1 MTLYLVKT
9 RSKPYRNEGQVNEPI
24 RIAQRVGCKIYIFA
38 AMPKFTDSNY
48 LQNDQYR
55 SADNLNARIALHERF
70 SVNPQGWFAWL
81 WDVLAELPAQA
92 KVLELGSG
100 PGALWKACPQ
110 RIPAGWSITLSD
122 FSAGM
127 VDAAWRNLVTLGRG
141 FKFEQIDAQSIPYP
155 DETFDIVIANF
166 MLYHIPDRPKALGEI
181 RRVLRSPDVVSGKPG
196 GHLVAATAGANHLK
210 EMNEWFARL
219 DPTGEMAAFRNPFTL
234 ENGLEQL
241 QPFFSPIEIRRY
253 PDSLRITELPPLMD
267 YLRSTSS
274 YGSAAEVL
282 FTQLEQEL
290 TAELQAKG
298 EIHITKDSGLFLARK
313 PD

>member
-1 MTLYLVKT
+1 
-9 RSKPYRNEGQVNEPI
+9 
-24 RIAQRVGCKIYIFA
+24 
-38 AMPKFTDSNY
+38 MPKFTDSNY

-70 SVNPQGWFAWL
+70 SVNPQGWFPWL
-81 WDVLAELPAQA
+81 WNTLAELPAQA

-100 PGALWKACPQ
+100 SGALWKACPQ
-110 RIPAGWSITLSD
+110 RIPAEWSITISD

-141 FKFEQIDAQSIPYP
+141 FRFEQIDAQAIPYP

-166 MLYHIPDRPKALGEI
+166 MLYHVPDRPRALAEI
-181 RRVLRSPDVVSGKPG
+181 QRVLKPG

-210 EMNEWFARL
+210 EMNDWFARL

-234 ENGLEQL
+234 ENGTEQL

-253 PDSLRITELPPLMD
+253 PDSLRITELPPLMA

-274 YGSAAEVL
+274 YGSAAEAL

-298 EIHITKDSGLFLARK
+298 AIHITKDSGLFLARK
-313 PD
+313 KRLTSFPNRDKI